1 MFLRYWIW
9 FWLFLDKGNQIQ
21 VHIISPREKPDV
33 EIGPSFCD
41 AGYGP
46 QKRFPL
52 VEHSDS
58 NDNKEGTQT
67 SVSCLTCGKDN
78 SQQSPLS
85 KQLIL
90 ERPCKNNISD
100 LITYLRFTLW
110 QCIHMLM
117 CPSRPMCFLWQ
128 WWTYRPIH
136 DSKWNHILAIYNVW
150 RISQSIV
157 IIG

>member
-21 VHIISPREKPDV
+21 VHIISPREKPDI

-67 SVSCLTCGKDN
+67 SVSGLTCCKDN

-90 ERPCKNNISD
+90 ERPFQEQHFGPDHLPPFYIMAMHTYVNLPIKTNVFFKTYTWFEMKPYFINI
-100 LITYLRFTLW
+100 
-110 QCIHMLM
+110 
-117 CPSRPMCFLWQ
+117 
-128 WWTYRPIH
+128 
-136 DSKWNHILAIYNVW
+136 
-150 RISQSIV
+150 
-157 IIG
+157 